1 MVCKSQPVKVGEN
14 ARHSHAEY
22 IPQTPPHP
30 PPPREKRKNK
40 NQNKSKTNNIKT
52 EMRSH

>member
-22 IPQTPPHP
+22 IPQTPPP
-30 PPPREKRKNK
+30 PPPPPKRKK
-40 NQNKSKTNNIKT
+40 K
-52 EMRSH
+52 E

>member
-14 ARHSHAEY
+14 ARYSHAEY
-22 IPQTPPHP
+22 IPQTPPP
-30 PPPREKRKNK
+30 TPQRKRKNN
-40 NQNKSKTNNIKT
+40 NQNKSKTSNIKT